1 MKLIAPNKENHKA
14 LWHWL
19 GDHPVRTGGYF
30 TDKEDWPG
38 FKTMIDHFITTPAG
52 LCFACEECE
61 GMCLICPVE
70 WKGCTCMVGYFHRWE
85 LSSDSKQRAK
95 LAHKIAEAWK

>member
-19 GDHPVRTGGYF
+19 GDHPVRPGGYF

-38 FKTMIDHFITTPAG
+38 FKTMIDHFITTPKS

-70 WKGCTCMVGYFHRWE
+70 WQVVRHFDFVGMRKE
-85 LSSDSKQRAK
+85 LREK
-95 LAHKIAEAWK
+95 LIYEE